1 MNFKTLFEIIR
12 DSYLA
17 FNIDKVPRLGAA
29 LSYYVFSSIAPLL
42 VVAVGIAGIVLGR
55 TNAQK
60 QIISSVTTSLGKDTA
75 SALNEL
81 IDKAAQPSTG
91 VVATIIGLVLAFFA
105 ASGIFAQIKD
115 ALNTVWDVKPIPPKN
130 GVLAFIL
137 ARVFS
142 ILGVL
147 VFGIFVIA
155 FLVARVALASFSG
168 QLGLENPVFLG
179 FLSNA
184 LSVALFTVLFA
195 LTYKFMPDVQL
206 PWKDVWLGAFV
217 TALLFT
223 LGQYAIGFYLG
234 RSSPSSVYGAAGSLV
249 VILIWIYFSSQILFF
264 GAEITWVYSQKRGS
278 RSFPDS
284 SVPLEQKT
292 AEIPVSASS
301 PPLVLVKEKPRSSLG
316 AGLVGAGLGA
326 VIATL
331 LLPLVLLGLLS
342 RAFRRD

>member
-29 LSYYVFSSIAPLL
+29 LSYFVFSSIAPLL
-42 VVAVGIAGIVLGR
+42 VVAVGIVGIVLGR
-55 TNAQK
+55 SEAQK
-60 QIISSVTTSLGKDTA
+60 QIISAVSDSLGKETA
-75 SALNEL
+75 KALDEL
-81 IDKAAQPSTG
+81 IKTAAQPGAG
-91 VVATIIGLVLAFFA
+91 VIATIIGLVLAFFA

-115 ALNTVWDVKPIPPKN
+115 ALNTVWDIKPIPPKN
-130 GVLAFIL
+130 GIL
-137 ARVFS
+137 GLIFARLFS

-155 FLVARVALASFSG
+155 FLAARVVLASFST

-184 LSVALFTVLFA
+184 LSVVLFTVLFA

-217 TALLFT
+217 TAILFT

-264 GAEITWVYSQKRGS
+264 GAEITWVYAQKHGS
-278 RSFPDS
+278 RSFPDN

-292 AEIPVSASS
+292 EDKSATPSS
-301 PPLVLVKEKPRSSLG
+301 VPPLVVKEKPRSSLG

-331 LLPLVLLGLLS
+331 LLPFVLLGLLS
-342 RAFRRD
+342 RAFKKE

>member
-17 FNIDKVPRLGAA
+17 FNSDKVPRLGAA

-42 VVAVGIAGIVLGR
+42 VVAVGIVGIVLGR
-55 TNAQK
+55 TEAQK
-60 QIISSVTTSLGKDTA
+60 QIISSVYTSLGKDTA
-75 SALNEL
+75 QALDDL
-81 IDKAAQPSTG
+81 IVKAAQPG
-91 VVATIIGLVLAFFA
+91 AGIVATIIGLVLAFFA
-105 ASGIFAQIKD
+105 ASGIFIQIKD
-115 ALNTVWDVKPIPPKN
+115 ALNTVWDVKPLPPKN
-130 GVLAFIL
+130 GVLGLIL
-137 ARVFS
+137 ARLFS

-147 VFGIFVIA
+147 GFGVFVIA
-155 FLVARVALASFSG
+155 FLASRIALSSFST
-168 QLGLENPVFLG
+168 QLGLGNPVLLG

-184 LSVALFTVLFA
+184 LSVVLFTVLFA

-206 PWKDVWLGAFV
+206 PWKDVWLGAFI
-217 TALLFT
+217 TAILFT

-292 AEIPVSASS
+292 AEVPVSTSS
-301 PPLVLVKEKPRSSLG
+301 PQPVLVKEKPRSSLG

-342 RAFRRD
+342 RALKQE

>member
-1 MNFKTLFEIIR
+1 MNFKLLFEIIR
-12 DSYLA
+12 DSYFA
-17 FNIDKVPRLGAA
+17 FNADKVPRLGAA

-42 VVAVGIAGIVLGR
+42 VVAVGIVGIVLGR
-55 TNAQK
+55 TAAQE
-60 QIISSVTTSLGKDTA
+60 QIISSVYTSLGKDTA
-75 SALNEL
+75 NALDEL
-81 IDKAAQPSTG
+81 IKKAAQPGAG

-105 ASGIFAQIKD
+105 ASGIFIQIKD
-115 ALNTVWDVKPIPPKN
+115 ALNTVWDVKPVPPKN
-130 GVLAFIL
+130 GVLGLIL

-147 VFGIFVIA
+147 GFGAFVIA
-155 FLVARVALASFSG
+155 FLVSRVALASFST

-179 FLSNA
+179 LLSNV
-184 LSVALFTVLFA
+184 LSLALFTVLFA

-206 PWKDVWLGAFV
+206 PWNDVWLGAFV

-234 RSSPSSVYGAAGSLV
+234 RSSASSVYGAAGSLV

-278 RSFPDS
+278 RSFPGS

-292 AEIPVSASS
+292 EDKTVPALGPSPV
-301 PPLVLVKEKPRSSLG
+301 VVKEKPRSSLG

-331 LLPLVLLGLLS
+331 LLPVVLLRLLS
-342 RAFRRD
+342 RAFRRE

>member
-1 MNFKTLFEIIR
+1 MNFKILFEIIR

-17 FNIDKVPRLGAA
+17 FNADKVPRLGAA
-29 LSYYVFSSIAPLL
+29 LSYFVFSSIAPLL

-55 TNAQK
+55 TNAQQ
-60 QIISSVTTSLGKDTA
+60 QIISSVYTSLGKDTA
-75 SALNEL
+75 QALDDL
-81 IDKAAQPSTG
+81 IVRAAQPSTG
-91 VVATIIGLVLAFFA
+91 LVATIIGLVLAFFA
-105 ASGIFAQIKD
+105 ASGIFSQIKD
-115 ALNTVWDVKPIPPKN
+115 ALNTVWDIKPIPPKN
-130 GVLAFIL
+130 GIL
-137 ARVFS
+137 GLIFARLFS

-147 VFGIFVIA
+147 VFGVFVIA
-155 FLVARVALASFSG
+155 FLAARVALSSFSS
-168 QLGLENPVFLG
+168 QLGLENPVLLG

-184 LSVALFTVLFA
+184 LSIVLFTVLFA

-234 RSSPSSVYGAAGSLV
+234 HSSPSSVYGAAGSLV

-264 GAEITWVYSQKRGS
+264 GAEITWVYAQKQGS

-292 AEIPVSASS
+292 QEIPVSASS
-301 PPLVLVKEKPRSSLG
+301 PLPVLVKEKPRSSLG

-342 RAFRRD
+342 RAFKRE

>member
-17 FNIDKVPRLGAA
+17 FNVDKVPRLGAA

-42 VVAVGIAGIVLGR
+42 VVAVGIVGIVLGR
-55 TNAQK
+55 TEAQK
-60 QIISSVTTSLGKDTA
+60 QIISSVYTSLGKDTA
-75 SALNEL
+75 QALDDL
-81 IDKAAQPSTG
+81 IVKAAQPSTG

-115 ALNTVWDVKPIPPKN
+115 ALNTVWNVKPIPPKN
-130 GVLAFIL
+130 GVLGLIF
-137 ARVFS
+137 ARLFS
-142 ILGVL
+142 VLGVL

-155 FLVARVALASFSG
+155 FLASRVALASFST

-179 FLSNA
+179 FLSNT
-184 LSVALFTVLFA
+184 LSLALFTVLFA

-223 LGQYAIGFYLG
+223 IGQYAIGFYLG

-264 GAEITWVYSQKRGS
+264 GAEITWVYSQKKGS
-278 RSFPDS
+278 RSFPDD
-284 SVPLEQKT
+284 SVPLEEKKEENT
-292 AEIPVSASS
+292 EKSSSS
-301 PPLVLVKEKPRSSLG
+301 PTILIKEKRRSSVG
-316 AGLVGAGLGA
+316 AGLVGAGVGM

-331 LLPLVLLGLLS
+331 LLPVLLLGLLS
-342 RAFRRD
+342 RTFKKG